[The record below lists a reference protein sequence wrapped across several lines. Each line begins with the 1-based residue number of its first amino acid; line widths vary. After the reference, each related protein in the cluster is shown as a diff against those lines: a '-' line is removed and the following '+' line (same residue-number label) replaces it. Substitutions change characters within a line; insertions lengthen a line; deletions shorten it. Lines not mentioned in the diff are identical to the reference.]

1 MLHLDSLAREWP
13 GNEARGAE
21 RGRAQCNNAVRRG
34 VTLGQREKVGT
45 MSAETDAI
53 DAADTELTHAMGR
66 LLRAMDAAGDDG
78 EAARYISE
86 RMPEPLEELA
96 RRINAAQGLGS

>member
-1 MLHLDSLAREWP
+1 MGPRQ
-13 GNEARGAE
+13 GGRGGA
-21 RGRAQCNNAVRRG
+21 GGG
-34 VTLGQREKVGT
+34 VTDAASFAVALPLGKEKVGT

-53 DAADTELTHAMGR
+53 EVADTELAHAMGR

-86 RMPEPLEELA
+86 RMPEALEELA

>member
-1 MLHLDSLAREWP
+1 MACVVHGATA
-13 GNEARGAE
+13 GRGGRSG
-21 RGRAQCNNAVRRG
+21 RGSDGRRIVRRG

-53 DAADTELTHAMGR
+53 EAADTELAHAMGR

-86 RMPEPLEELA
+86 RMPEALEELA